1 MLKNPQNLD
10 LLFHFRFINDFR
22 RDPLPKKD
30 LKTDPFLGFWSVSGS
45 RYAQNRRQKSKMRQN
60 IENLRIFQH

>member
-30 LKTDPFLGFWSVSGS
+30 PKTDPFLGFGRFPEAV
-45 RYAQNRRQKSKMRQN
+45 RPKTVAKKRK
-60 IENLRIFQH
+60 